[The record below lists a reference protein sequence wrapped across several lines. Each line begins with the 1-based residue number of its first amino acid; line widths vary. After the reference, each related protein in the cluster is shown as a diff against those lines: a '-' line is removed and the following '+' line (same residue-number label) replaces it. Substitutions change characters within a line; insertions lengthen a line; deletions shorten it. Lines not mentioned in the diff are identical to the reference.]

1 MSQLLHVKMEGG
13 HSQEAWAERLGMKK
27 AGASI
32 NDFSKLTPELLE
44 RCRSDVQINAR
55 IYEVLHKKLNRKEF
69 ERALDVEHRLA
80 FVCLGMHLDGFQFDL
95 EHANALHSEID
106 ARIIELDKLIA
117 STILPKA
124 VGVRVVTPRR
134 TAKGTIHRGDFRW
147 YDGNDYTIFGGGEF
161 EVFRYQQFDPGSP
174 KQVVELLN
182 KAGWKPINKTDGH
195 IEAEKN
201 KSDKLSHF
209 KVYGWK
215 VDEDNLATLPEDA
228 PEAVKRLVERLMLRS
243 RRSILESWFN
253 EVWVHLTQTN
263 IKNIMS
269 LIETR
274 LDKSI
279 KSTIDQGRIAN
290 EIGNSNDTI
299 IYRLKNTKN
308 CLTRRTES
316 VKFAEQVKVNSA
328 STIAIPLRE
337 LEAFSVQDVISIT
350 NGTYSI
356 HGQFNPIGTWTHR
369 MAHRSP
375 NLANI
380 ATEKSIKYKT
390 ENLYNLAVYY
400 GGEMRKLWVCP
411 DDCWL
416 VGCDADQ
423 IQLRVLAHYLND
435 EKFIQ
440 ALLTGKKENG
450 TDLHTLNQM
459 ALAPHCKTRDQAK
472 TFIYAFLLGAG
483 VGKVAQILNCSAK
496 EARDAI
502 QRFIAHYPGLR
513 RLKEEVIPRDASRGY
528 FQGFDGRFI
537 VCDSE
542 HLMLAG
548 YLQAGEAVIMKH
560 ANLLWRQDARREGL
574 DFRQVN
580 FVHDEWQ
587 TYCRGTKETAE
598 RLGCLQAEAIRTTSN
613 NLQLHCTMQG
623 NYRIGRNW
631 HDTH

>member
-80 FVCLGMHLDGFQFDL
+80 FVCLGMHLDGFKFDL
-95 EHANALHSEID
+95 SHASNLHAEID
-106 ARIIELDKLIA
+106 KRISELDTLIA
-117 STILPKA
+117 STIPPKA

-243 RRSILESWFN
+243 RRSILESWLQIYN
-253 EVWVHLTQTN
+253 
-263 IKNIMS
+263 
-269 LIETR
+269 
-274 LDKSI
+274 
-279 KSTIDQGRIAN
+279 KST
-290 EIGNSNDTI
+290 
-299 IYRLKNTKN
+299 K
-308 CLTRRTES
+308 
-316 VKFAEQVKVNSA
+316 
-328 STIAIPLRE
+328 
-337 LEAFSVQDVISIT
+337 
-350 NGTYSI
+350 SI
-356 HGQFNPIGTWTHR
+356 HGNFNGLGTWTHR
-369 MAHRSP
+369 MSHNNP
-375 NLANI
+375 NMGNI

-390 ENLYNLAVYY
+390 ENLYRMAVHY

-483 VGKVAQILNCSAK
+483 VGKVAQILNCSRK
-496 EARDAI
+496 EASDAI
-502 QRFIAHYPGLR
+502 QRFIAYYPGLR
-513 RLKEEVIPRDASRGY
+513 RLKEEIIPRDANRGY
-528 FQGFDGRFI
+528 FQAFDGRFV
-537 VCDSE
+537 VCNSE

-548 YLQAGEAVIMKH
+548 YLQSGEAVVMKH
-560 ANLLWRQDARREGL
+560 ANLLWRQNARREGL

-598 RLGCLQAEAIRTTSN
+598 RLGWLQAEAIRAISN
-613 NLQLHCTMQG
+613 NLQLHCPMQG